1 MDVQLDSHKWVRYGK
16 HPFVWTSCQKF
27 EGHPQYI
34 SWLTRPGHAFFEI
47 QKYHMG
53 SYGWNWFLCIF
64 RGISLRIETDLN
76 RLADAKLLFG
86 WVISVPRR
94 ENLLFDPFHYLFLF
108 KPSQFFLK
116 LRFERLAIS
125 NTYHLQ
131 SKTEI
136 DTIAENR
143 VKVRLL
149 KGDDETSIYARF
161 THVRFLVWWNWC
173 CGIDYQPLSFEASVQ
188 FWYVNRSRD

>member
-1 MDVQLDSHKWVRYGK
+1 MSEIQ
-16 HPFVWTSCQKF
+16 WTSPVHFATHKTGPCVLYF
-27 EGHPQYI
+27 
-34 SWLTRPGHAFFEI
+34 FFEI

-64 RGISLRIETDLN
+64 KGISLRIETDLN
-76 RLADAKLLFG
+76 RLPDAKLLFG

-108 KPSQFFLK
+108 KPSQFFFWNWDLSDW
-116 LRFERLAIS
+116 RFS

-143 VKVRLL
+143 VEVRLF

-161 THVRFLVWWNWC
+161 TYVMVLVWWNWC
-173 CGIDYQPLSFEASVQ
+173 CWLLAWVLRHRCILVREHECSVEIKP
-188 FWYVNRSRD
+188 